1 MAGTNTPCFHLR
13 NMKYIII
20 LFFAFLRCIN
30 GHAENPKVSVIDK
43 ETQKP
48 IPYANVCFKSLET
61 SARYYEITS
70 TAGLSNNPVKEES
83 EIAISYVGYKT
94 VTDTIKPNESN
105 TYFMEQDL
113 FNMEQVVVTGTRT
126 RKTLAQS
133 PVLTKVVSHTELM
146 EAGAVTALDALEY
159 SMPGVQFSPDA
170 HGDNLQIQGLDNDY
184 ILVLVD
190 GERMVGETRGNVN
203 FDRLNAENIKQI
215 EIVNG
220 ASSVLYGSN
229 AIGAV
234 INIIT
239 TDVSSQKPFQATI
252 GSRYSANNESLATA
266 NIGFSKNN
274 FNMSLNGFRSSTDG
288 YDLTPET
295 PASYTVDKNTDYSG
309 KVRLGY
315 KISSKFSLNANG
327 TYYQHEIT
335 NPEKSTKSTHDLN
348 KNYSFGM
355 KVQMAPGKKHSL
367 ELKGN
372 TDIYNAFTVYEKKD
386 NEKEE
391 DSDYRYSTLLFT
403 DTYQPNEKLEI
414 VGGTEFNF
422 EKIYS
427 LDLFGEDE
435 EKNKDAHDLNVFA
448 QVDYSLSKDLE
459 VVAGFRNTYHSNYG
473 NHLTPKVSLMYSPG
487 KFKFRGNLAKGY
499 KAPTLKELYYNF
511 DHHGMFMIY
520 GNPDLKP
527 ENAFYTSLS
536 AEYTKKTFNFSVNT
550 YYNSI
555 EDKIESVDRINSE
568 TDMLEKYY
576 LNVSEALLKGF
587 DSYLSV
593 YIVRNLVTKV
603 GYAYSDTED
612 KSTGLQLYGNSK
624 HSGTFALTYNLTGVK
639 FPFSIS
645 LNGRVSSGRLYQEA
659 ETETNEG
666 TGEEVTT
673 ITKNESS
680 AYSIWKLTYNQEFQ
694 IAGKIRAQVQLGV
707 NNIFDYTDKDDLA
720 VIDPGKRI
728 FTGIKFIF

>member
-1 MAGTNTPCFHLR
+1 MLCVKGYADKPE
-13 NMKYIII
+13 I
-20 LFFAFLRCIN
+20 
-30 GHAENPKVSVIDK
+30 SVFDK
-43 ETQKP
+43 ETRKP
-48 IPYANVCFKSLET
+48 IPFANVCFEGLKT
-61 SARYYEITS
+61 SAQYYEITS
-70 TAGLSNNPVKEES
+70 KEGVAGNPVKEES

-94 VTDTIKPNESN
+94 ITDTIQPNESK

-133 PVLTKVVSHTELM
+133 PVLTKVVSSTELM

-190 GERMVGETRGNVN
+190 GNRMVGETRGNVN
-203 FDRLNAENIKQI
+203 FDRLSAENIKRI

-239 TDVSSQKPFQATI
+239 TDDNRLKPFQATA
-252 GSRYSANNESLATA
+252 GSRYSANNELLATA
-266 NIGFSKNN
+266 NVGFSKDK
-274 FNMSLNGFRSSTDG
+274 FSLSLNGFRSSTDG

-309 KVRLGY
+309 KIRLGY
-315 KISSKFSLNANG
+315 KINNKLSVNAHG

-348 KNYSFGM
+348 RNYTFGG
-355 KVQMAPGKKHSL
+355 KVQIAPGKKHSL
-367 ELKGN
+367 EIKGSA
-372 TDIYNAFTVYEKKD
+372 DIYNAFTVYEKKD
-386 NEKEE
+386 DEKEE
-391 DSDYRYSTLLFT
+391 DSDYRYSTLLLT

-427 LDLFGEDE
+427 LDLFGEGE
-435 EKNKDAHDLNVFA
+435 GKNKDAHDLNAFA
-448 QVDYSLSKDLE
+448 QVDYSIFKNFE
-459 VVAGFRNTYHSNYG
+459 VVTGVRYTYHSNYG
-473 NHLTPKVSLMYSPG
+473 SHVSPKVSLMYSPR

-527 ENAFYTSLS
+527 EDAFYTSLS
-536 AEYTKKTFNFSVNT
+536 AEYTKKTFNISLNT

-555 EDKIESVDRINSE
+555 EDKIESVDRINSK

-587 DSYLSV
+587 ESYLSV
-593 YIVRNLVTKV
+593 YIVRNLVTKI
-603 GYAYSDTED
+603 GYAYSDAED

-624 HSGTFALTYNLTGVK
+624 HSGTFALTYKLAGIK
-639 FPFSIS
+639 FPFSVS
-645 LNGRVSSGRLYQEA
+645 LNGRASSGRLYQQE
-659 ETETNEG
+659 ETETDEG
-666 TGEEVTT
+666 TGEEITT
-673 ITKNESS
+673 ITKDESS
-680 AYSIWKLTYNQEFQ
+680 AYTIWKLTCNQEFQ
-694 IAGKIRAQVQLGV
+694 IAQNIKFRVQAGV
-707 NNIFDYTDKDDLA
+707 NNIFDYTDKEDLA
-720 VIDPGKRI
+720 VIDPGRR
-728 FTGIKFIF
+728 FFAGIKFIF